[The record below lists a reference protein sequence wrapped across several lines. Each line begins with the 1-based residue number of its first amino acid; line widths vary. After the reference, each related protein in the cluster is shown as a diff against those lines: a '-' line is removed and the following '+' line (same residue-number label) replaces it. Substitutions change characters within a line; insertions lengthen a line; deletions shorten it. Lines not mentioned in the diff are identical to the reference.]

1 MSDSSSRLTGMVKW
15 FNNKAGYG
23 FITVCGEDRDIFVH
37 YSNVK
42 LDNSPYT
49 YLMQGE
55 YVEFDLAETDNEQ
68 HKYQAVNITGIRGG
82 PIMCETRRL
91 ARQNAVGSEQPRV
104 VPPRVPRAP
113 RSSDVPKP
121 DFGDDKGFTT
131 VQKKRT
137 GGRKPSSSV

>member
-1 MSDSSSRLTGMVKW
+1 MSDSSRLTGMVKW

-42 LDNSPYT
+42 LENSPYT
-49 YLMQGE
+49 YLTQGE

-68 HKYQAVNITGIRGG
+68 HKHQAVNITGIRGG

-91 ARQNAVGSEQPRV
+91 ARQNAVASNMEQPVVRV
-104 VPPRVPRAP
+104 PKPPRAP
-113 RSSDVPKP
+113 RSADVPKP

-131 VQKKRT
+131 VQKKRA
-137 GGRKPSSSV
+137 GRVTKS